1 MKNRYEG
8 FVPGLV
14 LVVDDVEDNRILAR
28 AYLERIGWE
37 VDECASGA
45 AAIEYLE
52 RKVPR
57 AMLIDIDMPDIT
69 GDQLASH
76 VRSEL
81 CLRRVR
87 LVGYTAH
94 CFPEELARFKS
105 AGFDEMLVKP
115 APMEAMAQ
123 ALPDPR
129 TATPSAARS

>member
-28 AYLERIGWE
+28 AYLERIGWD

-45 AAIEYLE
+45 AAMQYLE

-57 AMLIDIDMPDIT
+57 AMLIDIEMPDIS

-76 VRSEL
+76 VRNDL
-81 CLRRVR
+81 CLRGVR

-94 CFPEELARFKS
+94 CLPEELARFKS
-105 AGFDEMLVKP
+105 AGFDDMLVKP
-115 APMEAMAQ
+115 ALMEAMAQ

-129 TATPSAARS
+129 TATPCAARS